1 MRSHANFGVRRNIS
15 QADQP
20 GNSCLLTLHVHMVS
34 ARIAFY
40 LQETSLYERSV
51 PQRHEPRHAARVV
64 ARRPARPSLPLG
76 TSQGA
81 RLEAGKSRDPR
92 RRSQGTK
99 VQDCDQRGQNLQH
112 WRSRGRWPLQKE
124 AGRRDPAAAWAAV
137 VGGHLSMPGQQYLA
151 EARRPWLAA
160 TARRHA
166 PRPHSRGRGR
176 RPPGDAGRPAG
187 GHGGMPAPRPLL

>member
-1 MRSHANFGVRRNIS
+1 MCTWVQHEFPSTFKRQACTSAACRSAIS
-15 QADQP
+15 QD
-20 GNSCLLTLHVHMVS
+20 TLRELWLGGQHGRLCPWEQAKALGLRQASREIHGGKVNLPWIPL
-34 ARIAFY
+34 R
-40 LQETSLYERSV
+40 SL
-51 PQRHEPRHAARVV
+51 
-64 ARRPARPSLPLG
+64 PSLLG
-76 TSQGA
+76 PE
-81 RLEAGKSRDPR
+81 RP
-92 RRSQGTK
+92 GTK
-99 VQDCDQRGQNLQH
+99 VQGCDQRGQNLQH

-166 PRPHSRGRGR
+166 PKPHSRGRGQ